1 MSLES
6 PYLQYTNIL
15 LASSSLLAVTLL
27 KDRFVAALL
36 VPCRTK
42 VVFAYSII
50 FDENETQSTVG
61 SSQPLLTRCD
71 HPRCPSST
79 RLLLELTGPGRLCLH
94 SYIVFAEHL
103 FTSFSPI
110 AMPNH
115 TNTHSEPKLVRGAY
129 HLHEVVAHE
138 AAKPQGR
145 PSIDI
150 SKRSIASLD
159 DEGGD
164 GWIFTTIACN
174 CFCKSVLEE
183 ESVELKAFGSTAYCC
198 LARHAD
204 CQSSV
209 RLMLSELLANEL
221 AKEQSAGN
229 ERESVSELLDEV
241 PETVILRQLT
251 VPVLAGTTANEGD
264 IFIVIAE
271 LVAAGVAIQP
281 VLDILSSI
289 NTMETLCAM
298 AETTG
303 YRAAAGVSVFRYEY
317 QAIFPHI
324 YPSIAC
330 VSHIGNPFGVWN
342 VQHQRQRYVYPIH
355 LYRNRF
361 IKDNATYLDGLRSRS
376 SECVAFAGMAGLL
389 PKWDYRDIGE
399 LSESDRMVV
408 HGVGGD

>member
-1 MSLES
+1 
-6 PYLQYTNIL
+6 
-15 LASSSLLAVTLL
+15 
-27 KDRFVAALL
+27 
-36 VPCRTK
+36 
-42 VVFAYSII
+42 
-50 FDENETQSTVG
+50 
-61 SSQPLLTRCD
+61 
-71 HPRCPSST
+71 
-79 RLLLELTGPGRLCLH
+79 
-94 SYIVFAEHL
+94 
-103 FTSFSPI
+103 
-110 AMPNH
+110 MPNH
-115 TNTHSEPKLVRGAY
+115 TNTHSESKLVQGAY
-129 HLHEVVAHE
+129 HLHEVIAHE

-204 CQSSV
+204 YQSSV

-229 ERESVSELLDEV
+229 ERESVSELVDEV

-271 LVAAGVAIQP
+271 LVAAGVTIQP

-289 NTMETLCAM
+289 NTMETSCAM
-298 AETTG
+298 VETTG

-317 QAIFPHI
+317 QAIFPNISPIPQLRAYHTSEI
-324 YPSIAC
+324 PL
-330 VSHIGNPFGVWN
+330 VFGTYN
-342 VQHQRQRYVYPIH
+342 TSA
-355 LYRNRF
+355 
-361 IKDNATYLDGLRSRS
+361 NATSIPSTSTGIALSKTMQRTW
-376 SECVAFAGMAGLL
+376 VAFAGMAGL
-389 PKWDYRDIGE
+389 
-399 LSESDRMVV
+399 
-408 HGVGGD
+408 